1 MKGLMFVVA
10 LAIGFVAYNAAQR
23 YWVSA
28 MQTRMDDIAA
38 SPNKDWLPPAQ
49 PVTVDTS
56 QMNRMLNSPSA
67 LPGLNR

>member
-10 LAIGFVAYNAAQR
+10 LGIGFVAYNAAQR

-28 MQTRMDDIAA
+28 MQDRIDDV
-38 SPNKDWLPPAQ
+38 SSSQQDWLPPSQ

-56 QMNRMLNSPSA
+56 QMNRMLNSNNFS
-67 LPGLNR
+67 GMGRR